1 MKLEICIAIAMNLF
15 GGKGDL
21 AKDILVGRGGKQ
33 RHDEEDNTCEQN
45 AGGDCTPSFLPQR
58 SKMCQAGIRTNGVIC
73 G

>member
-21 AKDILVGRGGKQ
+21 AEDIGGGGEQ
-33 RHDEEDNTCEQN
+33 RHDEEDKTCEQN
-45 AGGDCTPSFLPQR
+45 AGVDCTPSFLPQR

>member
-21 AKDILVGRGGKQ
+21 AKDILGGGGGSRGMMRKITLVS
-33 RHDEEDNTCEQN
+33 RMLE
-45 AGGDCTPSFLPQR
+45 
-58 SKMCQAGIRTNGVIC
+58 GIAPPLFSHKGAKCVKRGLELM